1 MIKSK
6 IQILAGLSMG
16 LLVMGCN
23 SSLVLTA
30 PPISYADTS
39 PKVAE
44 LSDEQSRHWG
54 HLDLQ
59 KDTVPGMSVVRAYSE
74 LLKKK
79 KGEEV
84 IVAVIDS
91 GIDLDHEDIKDV
103 LWTNTGEKPGDG
115 IDNDG
120 NGYIDDIHGYN
131 FLGESYNEQMEMARI
146 LRLKIGDEAY
156 QEAAKKKL
164 NEKLPEAQA
173 TLPQLKQIEAMVTM
187 ADKNIKTALGKEN
200 YTLADLQ
207 QYQPKNTQEE
217 RTVGILMQVITM
229 GQEIPDAIKDL
240 QDGIKY
246 YEAQVNYNLNVDF
259 NGRTPVGDDPYDYS
273 DQDYGNGN
281 PDSRY
286 ADESHGSHVA
296 GIIAAT
302 RNNKKGVDGVASNV
316 KIMSVRAVPNGDEYD
331 KDIALAIRY
340 AADNGAKVINASFGK
355 GFSPN
360 SEWVYEALNYAAS
373 KDVLFVHAAG
383 NDGMDL
389 DSPENQNF
397 PNDSPEGLSA
407 DFSDHY
413 LTVGALTPQF
423 GEGMIAV
430 FSNYGK
436 ENVDIFAPGD
446 QIYSTMPGDSYEF
459 QGGTSMAAPAVAG
472 LAAMIRSY
480 FPNLTAAQV
489 KQVIMDSG
497 ISPSVKVQ
505 VGGPEGAERTFA
517 EISKSGKIA
526 NLYNA
531 LILAS
536 EVANG
541 NTSL

>member
-1 MIKSK
+1 MIRSK
-6 IQILAGLSMG
+6 IQILTGLGMG
-16 LLVMGCN
+16 LLMMGCSTSN
-23 SSLVLTA
+23 IITA
-30 PPISYADTS
+30 PPINYSNS
-39 PKVAE
+39 SSKVAE
-44 LSDEQSRHWG
+44 LTDQESRHWG

-59 KDTVPGMSVVRAYSE
+59 QDTIPGMSVDRAYTE

-91 GIDLDHEDIKDV
+91 GIDLDHEDIQEV
-103 LWTNTGEKPGDG
+103 IWTNADEKPGDG

-156 QEAAKKKL
+156 QAAARAKL
-164 NEKLPEAQA
+164 NEMLPEAEA
-173 TLPQLKQIEAMVTM
+173 GLPQLKQVEAMLTQ
-187 ADKNIKTALGKEN
+187 ADKNIKESLGKEN
-200 YTLADLQ
+200 YSLADLQ
-207 QYQPKNTQEE
+207 NYQPKNPQEE
-217 RTVGILMQVITM
+217 RTVGMLMQLIGM
-229 GQEIPDAIKDL
+229 GEEIPATIKNI
-240 QDGIKY
+240 QKGIKY
-246 YEAQVNYNLNVDF
+246 YETQVNYNLNVDF
-259 NGRTPVGDDPYDYS
+259 NGRIPVGDDPYDIS
-273 DQDYGNGN
+273 DDQYGNGN

-286 ADESHGSHVA
+286 QDESHGSHVA

-331 KDIALAIRY
+331 KDIALAIHY
-340 AADNGAKVINASFGK
+340 AVDNGAKVINASFGK

-373 KDVLFVHAAG
+373 KDVLFVQAAG
-383 NDGMDL
+383 NDGIDL
-389 DSPENQNF
+389 DSPENPVF
-397 PNDSPEGLSA
+397 PNDHKSQTQEFV
-407 DFSDHY
+407 DNY
-413 LTVGALTPQF
+413 LTIGALTPMF
-423 GEGMIAV
+423 GENMVAS

-446 QIYSTMPGDSYEF
+446 EIYSTMPDNQYEF
-459 QGGTSMAAPAVAG
+459 QGGTSMAAPAVTG

-480 FPNLTAAQV
+480 FPDLSAAQV

-497 ISPSVKVQ
+497 IPLAVEVH
-505 VGGPEGAERTFA
+505 VGGPEGPVKSFS
-517 EISKSGKIA
+517 EISKSGKIV

-541 NTSL
+541 NASL